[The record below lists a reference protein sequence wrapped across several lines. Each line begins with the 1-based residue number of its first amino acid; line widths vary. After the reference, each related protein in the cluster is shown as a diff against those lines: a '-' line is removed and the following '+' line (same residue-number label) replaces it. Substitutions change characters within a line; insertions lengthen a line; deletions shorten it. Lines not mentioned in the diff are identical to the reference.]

1 MSWSDNNAAAAES
14 TTTHLGLT
22 LQPYP
27 LHATTEH
34 VPQLLTALAS
44 NVTRLLQLFSA
55 WDLDGDGAIGPREFE
70 RACMSLR
77 IRGKHVG

>member
-1 MSWSDNNAAAAES
+1 M
-14 TTTHLGLT
+14 
-22 LQPYP
+22 
-27 LHATTEH
+27 
-34 VPQLLTALAS
+34 PQLLTALAS